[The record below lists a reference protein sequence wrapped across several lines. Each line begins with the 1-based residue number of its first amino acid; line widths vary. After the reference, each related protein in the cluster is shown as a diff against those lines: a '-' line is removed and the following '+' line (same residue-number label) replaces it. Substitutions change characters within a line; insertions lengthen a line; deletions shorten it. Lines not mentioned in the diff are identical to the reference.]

1 MEVRFS
7 DTGVPGVPWLDVK
20 DAENPASHAYS
31 VLPAYQSQEAFA
43 AGCLRKSTKS
53 DRHFMWKVVD
63 KLPQVFRGSGCLPDS
78 VYLSLCLLHRQ
89 CVRGY
94 RTPLA
99 HALLQLQKRL
109 AEVRPHP
116 KSSAAGPGRS
126 ISMNQLLEFFDHFQ
140 GYICERNMY
149 YVCHNMLL
157 PMTRLK
163 KLSYA
168 ELAGP
173 STLQWFVSHYWGTP
187 EPSQACWNFW
197 HGFRW
202 MAGAEGPGGVRNSA
216 GFSGQT
222 TVTCQVSNKP
232 WTRSEYEK

>member
-7 DTGVPGVPWLDVK
+7 DTWVPGVPWLDVK

-89 CVRGY
+89 CVRVHRLLSRY

-99 HALLQLQKRL
+99 HALLQFQKRL

-126 ISMNQLLEFFDHFQ
+126 ISVNQLLEFFDHFQ
-140 GYICERNMY
+140 GYICERKMY

-163 KLSYA
+163 SSPMRSLLGLALCNGLWATIQPRQSLRKHA
-168 ELAGP
+168 ETSG
-173 STLQWFVSHYWGTP
+173 
-187 EPSQACWNFW
+187 
-197 HGFRW
+197 
-202 MAGAEGPGGVRNSA
+202 MASDE
-216 GFSGQT
+216 
-222 TVTCQVSNKP
+222 
-232 WTRSEYEK
+232 